1 MKAWGDV
8 MASGK
13 PGTGIRR
20 EVRGIG
26 IGEWAVWGK
35 ICFVSSELPSKTLA
49 YRGMREEKEALSS
62 AITKARAEIS
72 AIGRRTLAAAGR
84 EAASIF
90 EIHEMLLCDP
100 DFLDLVNSAIE
111 SGTPA
116 ADAVASAGESLA
128 GVFEGLDDEYLSA
141 RASDMRDVSARV
153 RRILLGGDI
162 EKKSGEGQMILV
174 ARDLSPGDTANLDT
188 EHVTGFVTFA
198 GSVNSHTAILA
209 RAMDI
214 PALVRAEEFPK
225 EYDGAS
231 AILDPVSGRLLI
243 NPTAEEMHRLA
254 DVTAKRE
261 AERSRLRT
269 LSALP
274 AVTKSGRRVALYA
287 NIGSPAEAEAAHRS
301 GAEGI
306 GLFRSEFLFM
316 GRGDLPSEA
325 EQYEAYS
332 SVARLFSDRTGPVVI
347 RTLDVGA
354 DKALPALGS
363 EAEDNPALGMR
374 GIRLCLEKTQLF
386 RTQLRAILRASA
398 HGRVAIMLPM
408 VTNIDEIR
416 RTKRLIAEEKNRL
429 RFEEVEFDERIDVG
443 IMIETPAAA
452 IMARE
457 LASECDFFSVGT
469 NDLFQYTLAADR
481 QNSRLAYLTEGEC
494 GLEPVLRLIRLAS
507 DGIHAAGEGKWIGI
521 CGEMAAN
528 TELTETLLAAGADEL
543 SVSTPY
549 IARVK
554 EKIRGME

>member
-1 MKAWGDV
+1 MSLGEQIGAKRHE
-8 MASGK
+8 
-13 PGTGIRR
+13 I
-20 EVRGIG
+20 RGIG

-35 ICFVSSELPSKTLA
+35 IRFVSSEIPTKTLT
-49 YRGMREEKEALSS
+49 YRGVDEEKEAFSVAL
-62 AITKARAEIS
+62 TEARAEIA

-90 EIHEMLLCDP
+90 EIHEMLLFDP
-100 DFLDLVNSAIE
+100 DFLDLVGSAIE

-141 RASDMRDVSARV
+141 RAADMRDVSARV
-153 RRILLGGDI
+153 RRILLGGKS
-162 EKKSGEGQMILV
+162 EKIDGYGQVILV
-174 ARDLSPGDTANLDT
+174 ARDLSPGDTAGLDT
-188 EHVTGFVTFA
+188 EQVTGFVTFA

-214 PALVRAEEFPK
+214 PALVRAEEFS
-225 EYDGAS
+225 EEMDGAA
-231 AILDPVSGRLLI
+231 AILDPASGRLLI
-243 NPTAEEMHRLA
+243 HPTAEEMSRLA
-254 DVTAKRE
+254 DISTKRE
-261 AERSRLRT
+261 AEKSRLRT

-316 GRGDLPSEA
+316 GRGDLPSEE
-325 EQYEAYS
+325 EQYESYS
-332 SVARLFSDRTGPVVI
+332 RVARLFSDRAGPVVI

-374 GIRLCLEKTQLF
+374 GIRLCLENTPLF

-416 RTKRLIAEEKNRL
+416 RTKRLLVEEKNRL
-429 RFEEVEFDERIDVG
+429 RFEEVEFDENIGVG

-457 LASECDFFSVGT
+457 LAGECDFFSVGT

-481 QNSRLAYLTEGEC
+481 QNHRIAYLTESES
-494 GLEPVLRLIRLAS
+494 GLEPVLRLIKLAA

-521 CGEMAAN
+521 CGEMAAD
-528 TELTETLLAAGADEL
+528 TALTATLLEAGADEL

-554 EKIRGME
+554 EKIRGIE

>member
-1 MKAWGDV
+1 MV
-8 MASGK
+8 SGNTV
-13 PGTGIRR
+13 GARRR

-26 IGEWAVWGK
+26 IGEWAVLGK
-35 ICFVSSELPSKTLA
+35 ISFVSSEIPTKTLVW
-49 YRGMREEKEALSS
+49 RGLREEKEALS
-62 AITKARAEIS
+62 AALTEARAEIA

-100 DFLDLVNSAIE
+100 DFLDLVTSAIE

-116 ADAVASAGESLA
+116 ADAVASAGESRA

-141 RASDMRDVSARV
+141 RSADMRDVSARV
-153 RRILLGGDI
+153 RRILLGGKN
-162 EKKSGEGQMILV
+162 EKKEAEGQLILV

-188 EHVTGFVTFA
+188 AHVTGFVTFA

-214 PALVRAEEFPK
+214 PALVRAEEFPE
-225 EYDGAS
+225 EYDGAY
-231 AILDPVSGRLLI
+231 AILDPASGRLLI
-243 NPTAEEMHRLA
+243 APDAEEMSRLA
-254 DVTAKRE
+254 DATAHRE
-261 AERSRLRT
+261 AEKSRLRT

-287 NIGSPAEAEAAHRS
+287 NIGSLAEAEAAHRS

-316 GRGDLPSEA
+316 GRGELPSEG

-332 SVARLFSDRTGPVVI
+332 RVARLFSDRSGPVVI

-354 DKALPALGS
+354 DKELPALGS

-408 VTNIDEIR
+408 VTNIEEIR
-416 RTKRLIAEEKNRL
+416 RTKHLIAEEKNRL
-429 RFEEVEFDERIDVG
+429 RFEEIEFDDNIGVG

-457 LASECDFFSVGT
+457 LAGECDFFSVGT
-469 NDLFQYTLAADR
+469 NDLLQYTLAADR
-481 QNSRLAYLTEGEC
+481 QNSRLAYLTEGED
-494 GLEPVLRLIRLAS
+494 GLEPVLRLIRLAA
-507 DGIHAAGEGKWIGI
+507 DGIHAAGEDKWIGI
-521 CGEMAAN
+521 CGELAADV
-528 TELTETLLAAGADEL
+528 ELTELLLSADIDEL
-543 SVSTPY
+543 SVSAPY

-554 EKIRGME
+554 ERIRGIE